1 MENTGNDAGNME
13 NQQNQQNPETLEALL
28 RNYIKALSD
37 ATRGAIVQELGHAD
51 ELTATQLAH
60 RLGLTANNVYH
71 HMRILLRLGVVNP
84 PRAVPG
90 PTYVEKYYRLNPELR
105 RATEDPNWLD
115 RTQAAMMPAERKA
128 LMIGMCL
135 MMAHRLQR
143 AARRYEAM
151 DAAAFD
157 EMAHTQQLMMVSIND
172 MGRERLLARLQ
183 ALRAM
188 LQRENEEHPWPEDHA
203 PETDMVLMA
212 CLPAIWDDDQR
223 QDT

>member
-1 MENTGNDAGNME
+1 MANTENTE
-13 NQQNQQNPETLEALL
+13 RSETLEALL

-37 ATRGAIVQELGHAD
+37 PTRGAIVQELGHAD
-51 ELTATQLAH
+51 ELTATQLAR

-71 HMRILLRLGVVNP
+71 HMRILLQLGVVNP

-90 PTYVEKYYRLNPELR
+90 PTYVEKYYRLNPELL

-115 RTQAAMMPAERKA
+115 RTQAAMTPAERQA

-151 DAAAFD
+151 DAEAFD
-157 EMAHTQQLMMVSIND
+157 QMAHTQQLVMASIND
-172 MGRERLLARLQ
+172 MGRERLLARLH
-183 ALRAM
+183 ALRTL
-188 LQRENEEHPWPEDHA
+188 LQREHEEHHWSDDHA

-212 CLPAIWDDDQR
+212 CLPAIWDEDEQQR
-223 QDT
+223 DT